1 MAKSINII
9 WNILFIA
16 FLFSSPV
23 RCADSRQTV
32 KDKYISFLG
41 VREATGHNDGK
52 DVELFLKTVHSQK
65 GSAWCAAFVC
75 YVLHSC
81 EVENPMS
88 AWSPALFTRNVIYK
102 RGGLNNKT
110 PCSGDVF
117 GLYFTNLKRVAHVGF
132 VDKWTNQFVITVEGN
147 TNEAGS
153 REGDGVYRK
162 RRPIRT
168 IYIVSDYITH

>member
-1 MAKSINII
+1 
-9 WNILFIA
+9 
-16 FLFSSPV
+16 
-23 RCADSRQTV
+23 
-32 KDKYISFLG
+32 
-41 VREATGHNDGK
+41 
-52 DVELFLKTVHSQK
+52 
-65 GSAWCAAFVC
+65 
-75 YVLHSC
+75 
-81 EVENPMS
+81 MS
-88 AWSPALFTRNVIYK
+88 AWSPALFTRNVIYN
-102 RGGLNNKT
+102 RGSLKNKT